1 MKLTS
6 RRRRWRK
13 KTALEKRLTVEIEEL
28 NKEIADLEAEMAEAV
43 EIRQKEKAIYE
54 ATAADLAKA
63 ISSLEK
69 AIQILQEAKGTAGGA
84 ALLTVKQTIR
94 KSIAL
99 ADALGLSPKHQRAL
113 SALLQEDPEVPESD
127 YSFHSDDIISTLED
141 LLKEFTE
148 KKAEVD
154 AEEEKAVAAHNSFME
169 AKTAAKETAE
179 ETLSTKESEKQKA
192 IEDIAAAQEALTNAQ
207 AKLTDDQ
214 TYLKDLTAKC
224 ELKAREWDQ
233 RSQMRADELS
243 AISQALHILKEEV
256 APREVVN
263 KRALLQSVE
272 TQKEVDVHEDDV
284 G

>member
-84 ALLTVKQTIR
+84 ALMQVKKIIR
-94 KSIAL
+94 KSVAL
-99 ADALGLSPKHQRAL
+99 ADALGLSPRHTRAL
-113 SALLQEDPEVPESD
+113 SSLLQEDAEVPESD

-179 ETLSTKESEKQKA
+179 ESLSTKESEKQKA

-243 AISQALHILKEEV
+243 AISRALHILKEEV
-256 APREVVN
+256 APKEVVN
-263 KRALLQSVE
+263 KRAMLQQSSGQ
-272 TQKEVDVHEDDV
+272 T
-284 G
+284 